1 MNDPIYEEKVSS
13 SITTALFAVL
23 TLLFLVLTI
32 WRWMAA
38 GLGVL
43 AIVFLCLSA
52 LFLFYVINYRVLVIR
67 VTKTDLILKFGILS
81 WKLLLEDLGACRLDD
96 APAWVRYGGAGIHFA
111 LVRGQYRAFF
121 NFLEH
126 PRLLV
131 EFKSKKGLVDAVVF
145 STRKPE
151 TLMQIL
157 SSMPG

>member
-81 WKLLLEDLGACRLDD
+81 WKLPLEDLGACRLDD
-96 APAWVRYGGAGIHFA
+96 APGWIRYGGAGIHFA
-111 LVRGQYRAFF
+111 LVGGQYRAFY
-121 NFLEH
+121 NFLEYD
-126 PRLLV
+126 RLLID
-131 EFKSKKGLVDAVVF
+131 FKRKRGLVDAVVF
-145 STRKPE
+145 STKQPE
-151 TLMQIL
+151 TIMNLL
-157 SSMPG
+157 GSGRE